1 MLSSA
6 PLVEVEI
13 SGPGLCA
20 EVSCTCGDKPQKQ
33 NLFHHRE
40 NSDHRIGSAAVD
52 HVQKK
57 VWSRSFIYREAF
69 GVARKQINNTPHR
82 IAYIGCDIWLYT
94 VMSVRIAYPCL
105 LKNRQ
110 IFSVRISETL
120 SLNEYVAARSGLP
133 DKIRKLFLNTQHPAG
148 YCKDI
153 KDESKGFRQRTCGDT
168 RNSRFGACPAVPEEA
183 ADRSRRKTAAAREA
197 REIRGRGLRTVKR
210 HDGTMRQPAERGSDP
225 MRREKKPASGG
236 KSVFFRTFAIAERP
250 VGSGRKSEV
259 RIRRPASGQP
269 YSRKNSR
276 PWVSFRSR
284 SST

>member
-40 NSDHRIGSAAVD
+40 NSGHRIGSAAVD

-148 YCKDI
+148 YCEDI

-168 RNSRFGACPAVPEEA
+168 RNSRFGASGRAGRGSRSVVPQNGCGSGSAEN
-183 ADRSRRKTAAAREA
+183 SREGAPDGKTARWHDAPTGGKGLRSDAPREKTGIR
-197 REIRGRGLRTVKR
+197 REIGIFSYICNR
-210 HDGTMRQPAERGSDP
+210 
-225 MRREKKPASGG
+225 
-236 KSVFFRTFAIAERP
+236 
-250 VGSGRKSEV
+250 
-259 RIRRPASGQP
+259 
-269 YSRKNSR
+269 
-276 PWVSFRSR
+276 
-284 SST
+284 